1 VSLAGTGNWAIRA
14 ALTTCV
20 AALLSV
26 PGTAQAQE
34 DAPLVFCLGP
44 AQRHALIDA
53 AVALGRAQR
62 DPTGKFLLV
71 MGNKLDPFMWRAERP
86 NDFASTCN
94 ALYASSRLPAA
105 GAPSAF
111 AGVLPFLTA
120 IFGAL
125 LAFAAAT
132 WRDRVTRGRAL
143 GDALRSDVTEF
154 HDAAEAYLGSAAGS
168 YLGSKATT
176 RSDTEVTAA
185 RRKLLSQMAVVK
197 ASRRKWTT
205 VTALQSELT
214 TGELGEKLTSG
225 WSTQDEETR
234 KRLTDLPGQLGRH
247 KDSVLEV
254 AIALEQ
260 PLRRH
265 RALRGP
271 TGRWWR

>member
-1 VSLAGTGNWAIRA
+1 VSLAGTGTWAVRA

-26 PGTAQAQE
+26 PGAAQAQE

-53 AVALGRAQR
+53 AVALGRGQR
-62 DPTGKFLLV
+62 DPSGKFLLV
-71 MGNKLDPFMWRAERP
+71 MGDKLDPFAWRAERP

-111 AGVLPFLTA
+111 AGVPPFLTA

-132 WRDRVTRGRAL
+132 WRDRVIRGRAL
-143 GDALRSDVTEF
+143 GDTLRSDVTEF
-154 HDAAEAYLGSAAGS
+154 HDAAEAYLGSEAIP
-168 YLGSKATT
+168 

-185 RRKLLSQMAVVK
+185 RRKLLSQMAIVK

-225 WSTQDEETR
+225 WSTQNEETR